1 MAKPNDKAGDVYVRQ
16 RESFLAELEQFH
28 RIRGTPFKRVP
39 IVSGKV
45 IDLYSLYNR
54 VTALGGW
61 QKVHESSKWKDIQ
74 RYFHVP
80 KACANAAIALKY
92 IYIRYLHLYERLHY
106 HGDDVD
112 NKNEDDDT
120 EAPSVFRSRRAC
132 QQAEVPQV
140 YHERMHQIEPTI
152 RTTHGLAAAWSRS
165 PYHKLELS
173 LLSGLPNEVDFAV
186 NILALLSNDSRH
198 SLRLERCPTLP
209 RLLLAH
215 VSVYA
220 TDDEGA
226 LSALHD
232 LTWSKLSGRDFTQF
246 WKDSLAQQDI
256 LSLLQNEEPP
266 IRLSPR
272 KSCANRPSGS
282 RDKELQ
288 RVVQIAGIIRNL
300 SFEPLNAAV
309 LMNESVVI
317 RFLLLCVN
325 AKQPQVRQLA
335 FDTLTHVGS
344 LIRLDPHSSKTRLI
358 LRTVSFCIASSDRAE
373 IIGGLELL
381 SALCQHEENDDVLSE
396 LLDTD
401 VYTHMARLILV
412 ADIHLLIATLEALL
426 QLSELGHAAA
436 TFVANAQSLVDTLCN
451 LVTMEAQALGSSAI
465 INLRVVEQQ
474 VTVTEPTSSPTRN
487 TLVPSC
493 LPHQQNKL
501 PTTPASVTIVN
512 SNIRNRPTTVV
523 STSRSQQLPPPLP
536 LPQMDGEI
544 LARNWLQAHY
554 EYVEDSS
561 SAIAHADLYQA
572 YLAGANVNHIRNP
585 VTSNVFI
592 TCVRVAFPSLVLRSV
607 DKRNGHRDIQYIGLQ
622 KRAASLPFPPQ
633 LERSVC
639 SSPPPKTKRTT
650 LSNGHSSPINFGQA
664 KLEQTPVKVNNVK
677 KENEEAIGS
686 NGPFTN
692 VVNGVYKRMVN
703 GECDV
708 LKQNGFPQVDGAG
721 DEKEEK
727 RPVDILSQAAS
738 VIFNEEQPSPPPVSF
753 VLVAPAQSAPQTFR
767 IQMAPQTTS
776 VVAGTQIVSFGTN
789 NMVLPIVQ
797 NTAATVI
804 LQPQAQTPVV
814 VRPTSATVKRPSTT
828 VATSTTNS
836 FSSQTQ
842 ANEAPSKKRA
852 RSNSSS
858 SSPLPV
864 PTDHRCEWLNCSQIF
879 DAGKELANHVLRTH
893 CSALSAGC
901 CKWNISCDNLH
912 RQKWS
917 LLQHIQ
923 EKHLS
928 EAGLKASQLRRANQ
942 GEKVATPSVYPENAA
957 YHAINRF
964 APKPPYPE
972 LMETK
977 EGPVTKHIR
986 LTAALILN
994 NLARYSSD
1002 ARSILR
1008 KHETRLA
1015 YVSLSCVE
1023 SSSAVAKCLHQLVR
1037 HDMSDVPVDE
1047 LS

>member
-1 MAKPNDKAGDVYVRQ
+1 M
-16 RESFLAELEQFH
+16 
-28 RIRGTPFKRVP
+28 
-39 IVSGKV
+39 

-61 QKVHESSKWKDIQ
+61 QKVHESSKWKEIQ

-112 NKNEDDDT
+112 NKNEEDDT

-140 YHERMHQIEPTI
+140 YHERMHQIEPSI
-152 RTTHGLAAAWSRS
+152 RSTHGLAAAWSRS

-198 SLRLERCPTLP
+198 SLRLEKCPTLP

-246 WKDSLAQQDI
+246 WRDSLAQQDI

-266 IRLSPR
+266 IKLSPK
-272 KSCANRPSGS
+272 KSCVTRPTGS

-300 SFEPLNAAV
+300 SFEPVNAAV

-373 IIGGLELL
+373 VIGGLELL

-436 TFVANAQSLVDTLCN
+436 TFVANAESLVDTLCN
-451 LVTMEAQALGSSAI
+451 LVTMEAQALGSTAI

-474 VTVTEPTSSPTRN
+474 VTVTEPTASPTRN
-487 TLVPSC
+487 NLVPSC
-493 LPHQQNKL
+493 MAHQQNKL
-501 PTTPASVTIVN
+501 PSTPASVTIVN
-512 SNIRNRPTTVV
+512 SNTRNKPTTVV
-523 STSRSQQLPPPLP
+523 STSRSQHLSPPP
-536 LPQMDGEI
+536 PQMDGEI
-544 LARNWLQAHY
+544 LARNWLQAYY

-561 SAIAHADLYQA
+561 SAIAHADLYQT
-572 YLAGANVNHIRNP
+572 YLAGANANHIRSH

-592 TCVRVAFPSLVLRSV
+592 TCVRVSFPSLVLRSV

-622 KRAASLPFPPQ
+622 KRIAALPFPPQ
-633 LERSVC
+633 LERTLC
-639 SSPPPKTKRTT
+639 SSPPLKTKRHS
-650 LSNGHSSPINFGQA
+650 LSNGHSSPTDFGRN
-664 KLEQTPVKVNNVK
+664 KLEQTTVKTINLK
-677 KENEEAIGS
+677 AENEDSVGS

-692 VVNGVYKRMVN
+692 TLNGVYKRLVN
-703 GECDV
+703 GECTG
-708 LKQNGFPQVDGAG
+708 LKQNGFPQIDGAG
-721 DEKEEK
+721 DETNDKK
-727 RPVDILSQAAS
+727 PVDILSQAAS
-738 VIFNEEQPSPPPVSF
+738 VIFNEEEPSPPPVSF
-753 VLVAPAQSAPQTFR
+753 VLVAPAQTAPQTFR

-776 VVAGTQIVSFGTN
+776 VVAGTQIVGFGAN

-814 VRPTSATVKRPSTT
+814 VRPSSTTVKRPLTT
-828 VATSTTNS
+828 VSSTTNS

-842 ANEAPSKKRA
+842 LSEAPSKKRA

-858 SSPLPV
+858 SSSPLPV
-864 PTDHRCEWLNCSQIF
+864 PNDHRCEWLNCSQSF
-879 DAGKELANHVLRTH
+879 EAGKELANHVLRTH
-893 CSALSAGC
+893 CSSLSAGY
-901 CKWNISCDNLH
+901 CKWNNSCDNLH

-942 GEKVATPSVYPENAA
+942 GEKLATPSVYPENAA

-972 LMETK
+972 LMVDK
-977 EGPVTKHIR
+977 KKV
-986 LTAALILN
+986 LI
-994 NLARYSSD
+994 
-1002 ARSILR
+1002 
-1008 KHETRLA
+1008 H
-1015 YVSLSCVE
+1015 
-1023 SSSAVAKCLHQLVR
+1023 
-1037 HDMSDVPVDE
+1037 
-1047 LS
+1047 